1 MHLPTQESLGETI
14 NLIGMALRKK
24 SFSYKRFSKLHLK
37 IQWWCL
43 SCGHIFK
50 PHLSWHAFSS
60 YVPLLLYKQTVA
72 DQTTTISVM
81 NAVTCV
87 ATVAFNKYTFS
98 FSCL

>member
-1 MHLPTQESLGETI
+1 MVHQPTHVILGETI
-14 NLIGMALRKK
+14 NVIGMALGKK
-24 SFSYKRFSKLHLK
+24 SFSYKRFSKLHLE
-37 IQWWCL
+37 IQWCL

-50 PHLSWHAFSS
+50 SQLSWHAFRS

-72 DQTTTISVM
+72 DQTTISVM

-87 ATVAFNKYTFS
+87 ALNKYTFS